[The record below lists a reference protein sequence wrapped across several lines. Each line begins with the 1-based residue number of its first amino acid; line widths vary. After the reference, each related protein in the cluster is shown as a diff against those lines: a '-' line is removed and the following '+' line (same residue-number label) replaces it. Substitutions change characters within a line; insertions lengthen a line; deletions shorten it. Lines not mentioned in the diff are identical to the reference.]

1 MDITEFDNDV
11 SILYKEAQKL
21 QVPTKLVQIKTE
33 IRDGTE
39 IKTYSNMIQD
49 IQTQIA
55 AGISLMGMATQFA
68 IDPKDLAM
76 IYAIFQ
82 SRAME
87 LKDILFTINQ
97 FYEQIGIN
105 KIRDIAELRLL
116 TAEFRK
122 NLSEELE
129 DEKEELEDILTI
141 QGELESYPPLKSSP
155 ITLETIVL
163 KADMLFKNKEPIPED
178 GYEIFDLSRPN
189 SDIPYLRWNS
199 TLTGDEPIFKLFTG
213 KTLEERPDY
222 SVVIPDSSGKEKS
235 NSFRFTVWSL
245 TGSKRY
251 ATKESFLPGDY
262 DLDNNLMTIKIP
274 IEKGNEK
281 ELITKRIEDGLPLK
295 FNKINETAISGEFFV
310 FDIDLDDLIFS
321 HMVLNTDLLNIY
333 LFQKEMTNSFAVKKH
348 LKLFFRSA
356 TTLLDDEI
364 SSSVSFSL
372 NQNYAKGGEIVQ
384 ISDGTNMRLPSGY
397 PYLRVNITSAE
408 NLQVAERFVKIF
420 TRLLEYYKQKK
431 ESIIR
436 IYESFIPELS
446 KTKDTNGILTS
457 TTKKAGKML
466 ADTKINRLKN
476 AAPELFISGYARKC
490 LCHKQPISIPDNEI
504 KAWQNKTFVKD
515 GKTRKRQVMKF
526 PPNKPIW
533 NFVCPEDSYPYP
545 GVKYND
551 LENKDEFPGLPCCFV
566 NEQMKKGINSNYNQI
581 YVKGLRKKEKE
592 PGTEHIVKTDKIL
605 GSERYGLLPSSISDL
620 LSNYSP
626 ESGTILR
633 RGVPRSVNSLLHCIS
648 IAVKDPKYLGKKTDK
663 GKETYVGKLRKV
675 IAQSVKASLLKQ
687 EMYDFSDDEILGQLG
702 DNDLFLDPNL
712 FYRAIED
719 AYKNINIYVFA
730 PSYNEIK
737 RLKTK
742 SETVGVMQLPRFK
755 LIYARV
761 PRPENMSIIIYRTL
775 GSESDNLEYP
785 QCELIIDQREDEDIG
800 LFESD
805 MGDFLFNTYLQIN
818 KTISWELVND
828 VGKIETLAREN
839 IYSKLNYYE
848 LFRREP
854 TKQYIDGFGKL
865 RGLVVEHNEEQ
876 LLMVIPSSQPEN
888 LDVVKEIP
896 RASLTNVLSFIR
908 DPVAV
913 SKKEDQI
920 DGLWFRVLDIVYGIY
935 IPIVPTEDTLGL
947 PQGPTNPLGEEELN
961 IVPRIRKLQRDLDF
975 IQQILIW
982 IYLIALSTEK
992 INIRKFYQKYISVG
1006 TGSEK
1011 SETVYDFKDVGRTFP
1026 EAKTVKDAIDEM
1038 RNRIPTLFRGDK
1050 IYLYSQNFANGTKYL
1065 LSQYVKEYVNRFTQ
1079 IPKVITRKFISETDF
1094 IQYPAIVLFLSEK
1107 DLRNWLNTLDK
1118 LSFKNLQIF
1127 RDINVKN
1134 TFKTE
1139 PYLYQSPDGHI
1150 YMVQNVM
1157 QGTLERALN
1166 VGWYWD
1172 QYKVNPGYRIDEFI
1186 GDISELKYVVW
1197 DISSNII
1204 VLGENF
1210 AGDTTEFLSVLRY
1223 SVDNYAAMLRLL

>member
-1 MDITEFDNDV
+1 MI
-11 SILYKEAQKL
+11 
-21 QVPTKLVQIKTE
+21 
-33 IRDGTE
+33 DGTE
-39 IKTYSNMIQD
+39 IKTYSNIIQD
-49 IQTQIA
+49 VNTQIA
-55 AGISLMGMATQFA
+55 ANISLIDILTRFT

-82 SRAME
+82 SRTME
-87 LKDILFTINQ
+87 LKNILSNINQ
-97 FYEQIGIN
+97 FYEKIGIN
-105 KIRDIAELRLL
+105 KIRDISELRLL
-116 TAEFRK
+116 TSEFRK
-122 NLSEELE
+122 TLSEELE
-129 DEKEELEDILTI
+129 VEKEELEDILAI
-141 QGELESYPPLKSSP
+141 QKELESYPPLKSSP
-155 ITLETIVL
+155 IILETILL
-163 KADMLFKNKEPIPED
+163 KADMLFKNRKPISED

-189 SDIPYLRWNS
+189 SNISYLKWNS
-199 TLTGDEPIFKLFTG
+199 TLTENESFFKLFSG

-222 SVVIPDSSGKEKS
+222 SIVIPDLSDKEKI
-235 NSFRFTVWSL
+235 NSFKFTVWSL
-245 TGSKRY
+245 TGSKKD
-251 ATKESFLPGDY
+251 ATKESFIPGDY
-262 DLDNNLMTIKIP
+262 DLDNNLLTIKIP
-274 IEKGNEK
+274 VERGDEK
-281 ELITKRIEDGLPLK
+281 ELITKRIEETLPLK
-295 FNKINETAISGEFFV
+295 FNKINETAISGEFFI
-310 FDIDLDDLIFS
+310 FDIDIDDLIFS

-333 LFQKEMTNSFAVKKH
+333 LFQKEMTNPFAIKKQ

-356 TTLLDDEI
+356 TRLLDDEI

-372 NQNYAKGGEIVQ
+372 SQNYAKGGEIVQ
-384 ISDGTNMRLPSGY
+384 ISDGNNMRLPSGY
-397 PYLRVNITSAE
+397 PYLRVNISSAE

-420 TRLLEYYKQKK
+420 TRLLEFYKQEK

-436 IYESFIPELS
+436 IYQSFIPELT
-446 KTKDTNGILTS
+446 KTKLTNSIL
-457 TTKKAGKML
+457 TTKKAGKIL

-490 LCHKQPISIPDNEI
+490 LCHKQPISIPDDEI
-504 KAWQNKTFVKD
+504 KAWQNKTFIKD
-515 GKTRKRQVMKF
+515 GENRKRQVMKF
-526 PPNKPIW
+526 PPNNPIW
-533 NFVCPEDSYPYP
+533 NFVCPEDSHPYP

-551 LENKDEFPGLPCCFV
+551 LENKNEFPGLPCCFV

-581 YVKGLRKKEKE
+581 YVKGLRKKEKDV
-592 PGTEHIVKTDKIL
+592 GTEHIDKTDKIL
-605 GSERYGLLPSSISDL
+605 GSDRYGLLPSSISDL
-620 LSNYSP
+620 ISTYSP
-626 ESGTILR
+626 NSGIILR
-633 RGVPRSVNSLLHCIS
+633 RGVPRSPSSLLHCIS
-648 IAVKDPKYLGKKTDK
+648 IAVKDPKYLKTK
-663 GKETYVGKLRKV
+663 TGKEKEIYLEKLRKV
-675 IAQSVKASLLKQ
+675 ITQSINPNLLKQ
-687 EMYDFSDDEILGQLG
+687 EMYDFSDEEILSQLG
-702 DNDLFLDPNL
+702 NNNLFLDPNL
-712 FYRAIED
+712 FYRSIED
-719 AYKNINIYVFA
+719 VYKNINIYVFA
-730 PSYNEIK
+730 PSYDEIE

-742 SETVGVMQLPRFK
+742 SESIGIMQLPRFK
-755 LIYARV
+755 LIYARA
-761 PRPENMSIIIYRTL
+761 PRPKNMNILIYRTL

-805 MGDFLFNTYLQIN
+805 MGNFLFNTYLQIN

-828 VGKIETLAREN
+828 MGKIETLAREN

-865 RGLVVEHNEEQ
+865 RGLVVEHNEEE

-920 DGLWFRVLDIVYGIY
+920 DGLWFRILDIVYGIY
-935 IPIVPTEDTLGL
+935 IPIIPTEDTLGL
-947 PQGPTNPLGEEELN
+947 PQGPTNPLGEEEIN

-992 INIRKFYQKYISVG
+992 LNIRNFYQKYISVG

-1011 SETVYDFKDVGRTFP
+1011 SEAVYDFKDVGRTFP
-1026 EAKTVKDAIDEM
+1026 EVKSVKDAIDEM
-1038 RNRIPTLFRGDK
+1038 RKRVPTLFRGDK
-1050 IYLYSQNFANGTKYL
+1050 IYLYSQKFANGTKYL

-1127 RDINVKN
+1127 RDISVKN
-1134 TFKTE
+1134 ALQIE

-1150 YMVQNVM
+1150 YMVQNVI
-1157 QGTLERALN
+1157 QGNLERALN
-1166 VGWYWD
+1166 VAWYWD
-1172 QYKVNPGYRIDEFI
+1172 QYKVNPGYIIDEFI
-1186 GDISELKYVVW
+1186 GDISELRYVIW

-1210 AGDTTEFLSVLRY
+1210 AGDTTEFISVLRY
-1223 SVDNYAAMLRLL
+1223 SVDNYGAMLRLL